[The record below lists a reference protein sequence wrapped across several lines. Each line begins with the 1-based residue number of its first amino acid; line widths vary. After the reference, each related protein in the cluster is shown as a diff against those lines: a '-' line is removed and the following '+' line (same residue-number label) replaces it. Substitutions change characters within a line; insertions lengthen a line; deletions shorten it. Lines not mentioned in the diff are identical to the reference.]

1 MARNFATERTAL
13 IAVDFQY
20 ECLSADAIWPIENA
34 AAVIDNARVT
44 IEASR
49 AAGIPIIYTKH
60 VLDPRG
66 HNAFR
71 YEPKDSQGK
80 PRHSVPDDAMSAF
93 CTELAPAADDII
105 VEKQRWS
112 GFYCTQMDL
121 VLRKLDVDHLIMMGV
136 WTESCFETTV
146 WDALWR
152 DYRITII
159 KDACGTAT
167 KLMHM
172 TGILDMANWLYG
184 GRIFKA
190 AEYAKALR
198 GENHACWEFQSQ
210 NAYLYT
216 LDTVEQLYNSI

>member
-1 MARNFATERTAL
+1 MAQKFAIERTAL
-13 IAVDFQY
+13 IAVDYQY
-20 ECLSADAIWPIENA
+20 ECLSPGAVWPVHNA
-34 AAVIDNARVT
+34 PAVIANAR
-44 IEASR
+44 IALEASR
-49 AAGIPIIYTKH
+49 QAGIPIIYTKH

-71 YEPKDSQGK
+71 YEPRDQGGK
-80 PRHSVPDDAMSAF
+80 PQHSVPGDAMSAF
-93 CTELAPAADDII
+93 CAELAPTDRDIV

-112 GFYCTQMDL
+112 GFYCTQLDL
-121 VLRKLDVDHLIMMGV
+121 LLRKMDVHHLVMMGV

-152 DYRITII
+152 DYKITII

-167 KLMHM
+167 PLMHM

-198 GENHACWEFQSQ
+198 GEPHTRWAFQRQ
-210 NAYLYT
+210 NAFLYT
-216 LDTVEQLYNSI
+216 IETVEQLYDSI